1 MHTEFNFVEA
11 KVFLGTLAMTQ
22 PRILTAMLF
31 LPMFNRQFLPGPLR
45 YAVGAC
51 LGLIVVPQLAP
62 QYAALDIDWPR
73 LLALLA
79 KEAMVGMF
87 LGWLAALPFWIFEA
101 IGFVIDNQRG
111 ASLGAILNPATGN
124 DSSPMGILFNLG
136 FMVFFLTAGG
146 FGLFATMLYDSFGL
160 WNIWAWWPS
169 MPAQGAVRMLDQF
182 SGFAARVL
190 LLASPA
196 IVAMFLAELG
206 LALISRFAP
215 QLQVFFLALPVK
227 SALVLFVL
235 VLYMATL
242 FQYAGE
248 ILGSVGRIV
257 PFLHSAWPGP

>member
-11 KVFLGTLAMTQ
+11 KVFLGNAGHDATADTRGHALSADVQ
-22 PRILTAMLF
+22 PSVSAWSAA
-31 LPMFNRQFLPGPLR
+31 LR
-45 YAVGAC
+45 RRRLSRADRGS
-51 LGLIVVPQLAP
+51 QLAP
-62 QYAALDIDWPR
+62 QYAALDIGWPR

-124 DSSPMGILFNLG
+124 DSSPLGILFNLG

-227 SALVLFVL
+227 SALVLLVL

-257 PFLHSAWPGP
+257 PFLHSAWPGS